1 MKNTLALMQREWLQ
15 HRFAW
20 MLMALVPTLLAVL
33 LLSFGEIHL
42 STEERGE
49 HLPVA
54 LTVAS
59 LFGGMGLHM
68 LILWIVALLITAGLA
83 RRDHSDRSIEF
94 WLSLP
99 TGHAESLAV
108 PLLVHLL
115 LAPVVALAVGLA
127 GGLVASLV
135 LVSRVEGA
143 GAWFSLP
150 WGTLLAAAV
159 AMAVRL
165 ALGLLLATLWLAPL
179 LLLMVALSA
188 WFGRWGL
195 VILALGVGVGS
206 AVLDGAFGI
215 HWPAAWL
222 VRVFTEAGQAV
233 ANTGSGSLVIET
245 SGDLAAVLGEVPDW
259 AWDDAIQ
266 AMRQLASPV
275 MLMGLALAAG
285 CFAVLVQWR
294 QSGAQHGA

>member
-54 LTVAS
+54 LASAS
-59 LFGGMGLHM
+59 LIGSMGLHM

-83 RRDHSDRSIEF
+83 RRDHGDRSVEF

-99 TGHAESLAV
+99 TGHGESLAV

-115 LAPVVALAVGLA
+115 LAPMVALAVGLV

-143 GAWFSLP
+143 WAWFSLP
-150 WGTLLAAAV
+150 WGTLLVAAL
-159 AMAVRL
+159 AMATRL
-165 ALGLLLATLWLAPL
+165 ALGLVLATLWLAPL
-179 LLLMVALSA
+179 LLIMVTLTD

-206 AVLDGAFGI
+206 AVLDSAFGI

-222 VRVFTEAGQAV
+222 VRIFTEAGQAV
-233 ANTGSGSLVIET
+233 ANTGSGSLVVET
-245 SGDLAAVLGEVPDW
+245 SGDLASVLGDVPAW
-259 AWDDAIQ
+259 AWRDALQ
-266 AMRQLASPV
+266 AVGQLASPV
-275 MLMGLALAAG
+275 LVVGLALAAG
-285 CFAVLVQWR
+285 CFAMLVQWR
-294 QSGAQHGA
+294 QRGAQHGG